1 MNSPSRPL
9 ADRRLT
15 DRLLALTLQKNDLP
29 FEISVTGGSMSP
41 SLKNGDCVAVR
52 REDAYL
58 PGDIVVFR
66 QNGGLTVHRLLWQ
79 AGGRAVCKGDSNLFR
94 EEVSAEDI
102 LGKVIEIRSGDV
114 RFPPAYGPL
123 LAALS
128 YEKLLIFQ
136 AHGEDKL
143 STRRDPAY
151 AEIQHFLHGLRYRQI
166 RNGVT
171 E

>member
-1 MNSPSRPL
+1 MNSLSRPL

-15 DRLLALTLQKNDLP
+15 DRLFALALQRNDLP

-114 RFPPAYGPL
+114 RFPPTYGPL

-136 AHGEDKL
+136 AHGEDKP

-151 AEIQHFLHGLRYRQI
+151 AEIQHFLHGLRYSLTNEGTKR
-166 RNGVT
+166 
-171 E
+171 